1 MPTKMNDEMTHPGV
15 KIGLQAGSSCCVNLE
30 YLGFLEC
37 LLRAAA
43 GSDAPSA
50 APAELDPP
58 FGARK
63 LLHST
68 GETKGKGHVALN

>member
-1 MPTKMNDEMTHPGV
+1 MKEREKRNTH
-15 KIGLQAGSSCCVNLE
+15 
-30 YLGFLEC
+30 LGFLEC

-58 FGARK
+58 FGSIFSQRK
-63 LLHST
+63 RSKMFFLECKILII
-68 GETKGKGHVALN
+68 